1 MVQILLAV
9 FGTGGHVCLEQPSS
23 AFSWQDPSVQDF
35 LAETAAVCSVVPAC
49 CFGLSIHKKWLFA
62 SSLQDMSQLAGE
74 CNHASWEHE
83 NLVGKRDEWGGF
95 RTQQSAVY
103 PDGLCETIVQI
114 IRPLFPRCAPPL
126 DASVAYLNDCVPKK
140 GASDP
145 PHSFQDGAG
154 IYSVPDWSVPPATAK
169 PLPGD
174 LRRSLL
180 QWLSER
186 RVPIRLQH
194 HVRSCEDS
202 PLFSTDEV
210 GELRTIFAACFQSS
224 FGITSVDWSVPPGQP
239 YCLHALQCLSECL
252 EDRDRSLWHC
262 LLQGVPT
269 GFDGDIPPSNVFLP
283 ALPTDDRSEL
293 AVCFGNWKGA
303 EDSPAL
309 LQSLVQEE
317 IDKGYLEEIESLS
330 HAQQR
335 WGDRVAV
342 GRMNVVQ
349 APGKAPRLIVDSSV
363 CGTNGACYVPESYQL
378 PLLESIRF
386 SSPLRECSSV
396 IGGFSLDI
404 RAAHKT
410 VRVRERDR
418 GLLGVGLQNGDSYR
432 FFFYKVC
439 PFGATFS
446 SHWFQRVSGFLVR
459 FLHVLIWVRHML
471 MMYSDDLL
479 MAQDEAV
486 LPLMASLVLAAWA
499 VFGYP
504 ISWKKLQLGPTVT
517 WIGWELH
524 FSSGSFCIPQDKLL
538 RLEEMLQTLLR
549 ERHVKKKDL
558 EKVIG
563 VIQWMLQCHPIL
575 RPFLT
580 PLYLDLNRPLGT
592 LFSVNPGDWRSFCA
606 CVDEHAIFSSV
617 PRGMAF
623 SPGSRLLEARHV
635 PISCNKD
642 LLRVPVTS
650 KRLWVRIADPS
661 TSRRKLSKASVLFL
675 QFWKQLSS
683 GPPRLRALRHP
694 PAWDVEAAADAH
706 GSGPHLG
713 IGGYFRVGTG
723 PCFWFSEQW
732 TVADFAFTRLE
743 LQSDA
748 QRNICCY
755 EALGQIALV
764 HCLSAVTPGGRLF
777 VRMLLGVITREQK
790 VSTISCLL
798 PIGL

>member
-1 MVQILLAV
+1 MWWE
-9 FGTGGHVCLEQPSS
+9 LELFRNRNYELPEEADWDADQGWDQCGQGESEVVADS
-23 AFSWQDPSVQDF
+23 NRKRHLGAAYSRKAGDLVDPSQEDTQDID
-35 LAETAAVCSVVPAC
+35 V
-49 CFGLSIHKKWLFA
+49 A
-62 SSLQDMSQLAGE
+62 SALGTEKYIEDQHGILRKPPRYLPKNA
-74 CNHASWEHE
+74 
-83 NLVGKRDEWGGF
+83 LV
-95 RTQQSAVY
+95 Y
-103 PDGLCETIVQI
+103 
-114 IRPLFPRCAPPL
+114 LFPGLRE
-126 DASVAYLNDCVPKK
+126 DYESEHSQFSEDC
-140 GASDP
+140 
-145 PHSFQDGAG
+145 
-154 IYSVPDWSVPPATAK
+154 
-169 PLPGD
+169 
-174 LRRSLL
+174 
-180 QWLSER
+180 
-186 RVPIRLQH
+186 
-194 HVRSCEDS
+194 SCEEPQDDERKRS
-202 PLFSTDEV
+202 PNHSP
-210 GELRTIFAACFQSS
+210 
-224 FGITSVDWSVPPGQP
+224 VP
-239 YCLHALQCLSECL
+239 
-252 EDRDRSLWHC
+252 ED
-262 LLQGVPT
+262 
-269 GFDGDIPPSNVFLP
+269 
-283 ALPTDDRSEL
+283 
-293 AVCFGNWKGA
+293 
-303 EDSPAL
+303 
-309 LQSLVQEE
+309 
-317 IDKGYLEEIESLS
+317 IDKGYLEEIASLS

-342 GRMNVVQ
+342 GRMNVAQ

-418 GLLGVGLQNGDSYR
+418 GLLGVGLQNGDSYC

-486 LPLMASLVLAAWA
+486 LPLMASLVLAACA
-499 VFGYP
+499 AFGYP

-524 FSSGSFCIPQDKLL
+524 FASGSFCIPQDKLL

-549 ERHVKKKDL
+549 ERHVKKKDF

-623 SPGSRLLEARHV
+623 SPGSRLLEARHA
-635 PISCNKD
+635 PISCSKD
-642 LLRVPVTS
+642 LLKAPVTS
-650 KRLWVRIADPS
+650 KRLWVRIADLS

-713 IGGYFRVGTG
+713 IGGYFRVGAG

-732 TVADFAFTRLE
+732 TVEDFAFTRLE

-764 HCLSAVTPGGRLF
+764 HC
-777 VRMLLGVITREQK
+777 
-790 VSTISCLL
+790 
-798 PIGL
+798 